1 MFHPKYPR
9 KAFVSR
15 LIRLHVQFNRRLAT
29 VSIPRLS
36 EESSKRPTSGGSSQI
51 NADRREA
58 DFNDVVTS
66 SMGSEN
72 EQAAAKF
79 TEEEMAIHAVHREAC
94 EAKKQMYVDPSSGY
108 KVFTEYA
115 HLQRGKCC
123 GSACRH
129 PEHMLRRSRVAAIH
143 RVPFYRTMALAAEK
157 ERAVQFG
164 AVTGQAPVTT
174 S

>member
-1 MFHPKYPR
+1 MFHTIYPR
-9 KAFVSR
+9 KAFVST
-15 LIRLHVQFNRRLAT
+15 LIRLHVQFNKRLVT
-29 VSIPRLS
+29 MSIPKLS
-36 EESSKRPTSGGSSQI
+36 EESSERATNGGSSQI

-66 SMGSEN
+66 SVGSDN

-79 TEEEMAIHAVHREAC
+79 TEEEMAIHRVHREAC

-129 PEHMLRRSRVAAIH
+129 CPYGQVNVKDPAMKKQFNSL
-143 RVPFYRTMALAAEK
+143 FY
-157 ERAVQFG
+157 V
-164 AVTGQAPVTT
+164 
-174 S
+174 